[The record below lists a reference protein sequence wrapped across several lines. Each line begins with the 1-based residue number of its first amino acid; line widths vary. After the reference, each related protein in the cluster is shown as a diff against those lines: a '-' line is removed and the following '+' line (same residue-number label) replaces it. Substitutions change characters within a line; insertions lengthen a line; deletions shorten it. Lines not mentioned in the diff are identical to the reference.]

1 MKSAH
6 LLTLV
11 FVLALGSL
19 ASAQEAQSDPHH
31 HHGAMSQSEQQDGV
45 TSGMDQSSQQMASRN
60 LSDSAHM
67 KMTEL
72 RPLRP
77 GDQQKADEILAGAR
91 KAMEQYRDYRVA
103 LDEGFQIFLPNLPQK
118 MYHFTNY
125 KYAWEEAFTFNPEHP
140 TSLLYEKRPGGGYK
154 LVGVMYTAP
163 AAASLDQL
171 DERVP
176 LSIAQWHAHVNFCAA
191 PKGSERE
198 YFGAHP
204 KFGLLGSITTREQCD
219 AEGGHFLPQ
228 VFGWMVHVYPD
239 EKDPAQIWSVE
250 RQMEHEHNHAM
261 H

>member
-1 MKSAH
+1 
-6 LLTLV
+6 
-11 FVLALGSL
+11 
-19 ASAQEAQSDPHH
+19 
-31 HHGAMSQSEQQDGV
+31 
-45 TSGMDQSSQQMASRN
+45 
-60 LSDSAHM
+60 
-67 KMTEL
+67 
-72 RPLRP
+72 
-77 GDQQKADEILAGAR
+77 
-91 KAMEQYRDYRVA
+91 MEQYRDYRVA
-103 LDEGFQIFLPNLPQK
+103 LGDGFQIFLPNLPQK

-140 TSLLYEKRPGGGYK
+140 TSLLYEKQPGGGYK

-163 AAASLDQL
+163 AAASLEQL

-191 PKGSERE
+191 PKGRERE

-219 AEGGHFLPQ
+219 AEGGRFLPQ

-250 RQMEHEHNHAM
+250 RQMEHGHEHGM

>member
-1 MKSAH
+1 MKTALFPSVAFCLLLVCLSA
-6 LLTLV
+6 T
-11 FVLALGSL
+11 
-19 ASAQEAQSDPHH
+19 AQEQASDMHH
-31 HHGAMSQSEQQDGV
+31 HHDMAQSESRDPAA
-45 TSGMDQSSQQMASRN
+45 SGMNQTTQQMASRN

-67 KMTEL
+67 KMTSV
-72 RPLRP
+72 RPVRP

-91 KAMEQYRDYRVA
+91 MAMEQYRDYRVA
-103 LDEGFQIFLPNLPQK
+103 LGEGYQIFLPNLPQK

-140 TSLLYEKRPGGGYK
+140 TSLLYEKQPTGYK

-163 AAASLDQL
+163 AAASIDQL

-191 PKGSERE
+191 PKGREGE

-204 KFGLLGSITTREQCD
+204 KFGLLGSITTRQQCD
-219 AEGGHFLPQ
+219 TEGGRFLPQ

-250 RQMEHEHNHAM
+250 RQMEHGHDHGM

>member
-1 MKSAH
+1 MKYLIA
-6 LLTLV
+6 TLV
-11 FVLALGSL
+11 VSL
-19 ASAQEAQSDPHH
+19 SVFAQEQHHHDMQMQAQSQDAAAT
-31 HHGAMSQSEQQDGV
+31 GA
-45 TSGMDQSSQQMASRN
+45 DQTTQQMASRN

-67 KMTEL
+67 KMTSM
-72 RPLRP
+72 RPLKP
-77 GDQQKADEILAGAR
+77 GDQQKAEETLAGAK

-103 LDEGFQIFLPNLPQK
+103 LGEGYQIFLPNLPQK

-140 TSLLYEKRPGGGYK
+140 TSLLYEKQPSGGYK

-176 LSIAQWHAHVNFCAA
+176 LSIGQWHAHVNFCTA
-191 PKGSERE
+191 PKGRERE
-198 YFGAHP
+198 YLGPHP
-204 KFGLLGSITTREQCD
+204 KFGLMGSITTRQQCE
-219 AEGGHFLPQ
+219 AEGGRFLPQ

-250 RQMEHEHNHAM
+250 RQMEHHGGM

>member
-1 MKSAH
+1 MKSG
-6 LLTLV
+6 L
-11 FVLALGSL
+11 FVLFL
-19 ASAQEAQSDPHH
+19 AACCSAAGAQDAGADAHH
-31 HHGAMSQSEQQDGV
+31 HHDMAQSETQDPAA
-45 TSGMDQSSQQMASRN
+45 SGMNQSTQQMASRN

-67 KMTEL
+67 KMAML
-72 RPLRP
+72 RPVRP

-91 KAMEQYRDYRVA
+91 KAMEEYRDYRVA
-103 LDEGFQIFLPNLPQK
+103 LGDGFQIFLPNLPQK

-140 TSLLYEKRPGGGYK
+140 TSLLYEKQSSGGYR

-191 PKGSERE
+191 PKGRERE
-198 YFGAHP
+198 YFGVHP
-204 KFGLLGSITTREQCD
+204 KFGLLGSIATRQECD
-219 AEGGHFLPQ
+219 AEGGRFLPQ

-250 RQMEHEHNHAM
+250 RQTEHSHDHGM

>member
-1 MKSAH
+1 MEQS
-6 LLTLV
+6 
-11 FVLALGSL
+11 
-19 ASAQEAQSDPHH
+19 SAQ
-31 HHGAMSQSEQQDGV
+31 MS
-45 TSGMDQSSQQMASRN
+45 SRN

-67 KMTEL
+67 KMTSL

-77 GDQQKADEILAGAR
+77 GDQQRADEILAGAR
-91 KAMEQYRDYRVA
+91 KAMDEYRDYHVA
-103 LDEGFQIFLPNLPQK
+103 LADGFQIFLPNLPQK

-140 TSLLYEKRPGGGYK
+140 TSLLYEKQPSGGYK
-154 LVGVMYTAP
+154 LIGVMYTAP

-171 DERVP
+171 DDRVP

-191 PKGSERE
+191 PKGRERE
-198 YFGAHP
+198 YFGSHP
-204 KFGLLGSITTREQCD
+204 RFGLLGSITTREECQ
-219 AEGGHFLPQ
+219 AEGGRFLPQ

-250 RQMEHEHNHAM
+250 RQMEHGHDHGM